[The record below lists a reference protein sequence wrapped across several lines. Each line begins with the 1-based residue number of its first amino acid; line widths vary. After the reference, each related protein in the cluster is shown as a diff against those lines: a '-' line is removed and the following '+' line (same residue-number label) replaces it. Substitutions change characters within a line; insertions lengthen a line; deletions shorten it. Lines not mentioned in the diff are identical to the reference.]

1 MVSDKER
8 AEQELEWQEER
19 KDRFKRALQEALIG
33 PPAISQRDLS
43 DLIGVKIGSLSKYLR
58 KEVDPYKVNF
68 QTQCLLAKR
77 LGCSTDEL
85 HLYYRTG
92 EWHSNLS
99 LDDVTGWL
107 RSQAVQEDLPAI
119 MESLTATTMRV
130 SGQGLAS
137 SEQPEPE
144 KPEPYTWPVE
154 ALQEAGITDKWRERM
169 GLGNDVLERLVKEG
183 VFDDEAVE
191 AFSIALKL
199 EQKAVREAF
208 ENRAAA

>member
-1 MVSDKER
+1 
-8 AEQELEWQEER
+8 
-19 KDRFKRALQEALIG
+19 
-33 PPAISQRDLS
+33 
-43 DLIGVKIGSLSKYLR
+43 
-58 KEVDPYKVNF
+58 
-68 QTQCLLAKR
+68 
-77 LGCSTDEL
+77 
-85 HLYYRTG
+85 
-92 EWHSNLS
+92 
-99 LDDVTGWL
+99 
-107 RSQAVQEDLPAI
+107 

-130 SGQGLAS
+130 SGQRPAS